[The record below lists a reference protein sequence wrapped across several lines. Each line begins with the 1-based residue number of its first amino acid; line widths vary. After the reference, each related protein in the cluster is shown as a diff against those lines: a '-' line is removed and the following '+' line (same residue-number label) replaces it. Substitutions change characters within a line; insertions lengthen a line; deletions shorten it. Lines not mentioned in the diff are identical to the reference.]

1 MKRSLKYAAGVLLL
15 LLIITGVSLSVF
27 FNFSAKHSI
36 TTDRAQTA
44 RTVAEIEAGPAP
56 DLSIPAK
63 VIEPEVLQINSLRL
77 AVDPREELLSII
89 LLLSDYDPQLEQMTK
104 FDFAYSRE
112 IRTAFDKYR
121 NHDAVKIF
129 NKLWRINF
137 SYDTPPTAVLY
148 LTYDFRLRQDT
159 PITNYLK
166 ARAGSE
172 KVLLKFLE
180 ALRRFSDDSQFAVF
194 FNRHREYYRLILRE
208 AGSRTAGKDYIRELE
223 AYYGVHNASYT
234 IILVSLFRRGGYG
247 PRVDRPDGSE
257 IYAIIGARG
266 MNDFNPTFGTRSDFL
281 HIMRHECSHSFV
293 NPVTEKNKELVR
305 RYAHLFTPVKD
316 TMQSL
321 SYGEWPICLNEHL
334 VRAVTIR
341 LAYRDNKEMGKQALD
356 EEKRRGFLYID
367 CLTDRLIEYENNRD
381 RYPTFESFYPTLL
394 GALDTMY

>member
-1 MKRSLKYAAGVLLL
+1 MKRYIKYITGGLLL
-15 LLIITGVSLSVF
+15 FLTIAVVVLTLF
-27 FNFSAKHSI
+27 FTFGAQHSI

-44 RTVAEIEAGPAP
+44 RTVLEIEAGPAP

-63 VIEPEVLQINSLRL
+63 NIEPEVLQINSLRL

-89 LLLSDYDPQLEQMTK
+89 MLLSDYDPRLEQMTK
-104 FDFAYSRE
+104 FNFAYSRE

-121 NHDAVKIF
+121 NHAAVKIF

-137 SYDTPPTAVLY
+137 AYDAPPTAVLY
-148 LTYDFRLRQDT
+148 VTYDFRLRQDT

-166 ARAGSE
+166 TRAGSE
-172 KVLLKFLE
+172 KALLKFLE
-180 ALRRFSDDSQFAVF
+180 ALRRFSDDSQFAGF
-194 FNRHREYYRLILRE
+194 FNSHREYYRTILRE
-208 AGSRTAGKDYIRELE
+208 AGSRTEGKDYIHELE
-223 AYYGVHNASYT
+223 AYFGAHNASYT

-281 HIMRHECSHSFV
+281 HIMRHEFGHSFV
-293 NPVTEKNKELVR
+293 NPVTEQKKELVR
-305 RYAHLFTPVKD
+305 RYEHLYTPVKD
-316 TMQSL
+316 KMQSL

-341 LAYRDNKEMGKQALD
+341 LAYLDNKETGKQALD
-356 EEKRRGFLYID
+356 EEERKGFIYID

-381 RYPTFESFYPTLL
+381 RYPTFESFYPKLL
-394 GALDTMY
+394 GSLDKAY